1 MDKLENVFKNIE
13 FELERSSDNMELL
26 VIAFNLQNEL
36 LEELIKVIRE
46 KD

>member
-1 MDKLENVFKNIE
+1 MDKLENVLKNIE

-26 VIAFNLQNEL
+26 VNAFNLQNEL